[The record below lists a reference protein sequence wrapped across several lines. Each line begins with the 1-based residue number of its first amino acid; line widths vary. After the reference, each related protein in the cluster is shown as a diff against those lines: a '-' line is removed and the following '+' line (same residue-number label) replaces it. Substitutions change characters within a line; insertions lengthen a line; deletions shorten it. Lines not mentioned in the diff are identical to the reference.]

1 MRIKAKASFAGI
13 GFSASI
19 GSVIDV
25 PDEVAKD
32 LIKAGYAEEDKDPD
46 PAAGKT
52 KRTKN
57 RINKKMIKK
66 KKILLVKK
74 KNLALF
80 MKIIKCLK

>member
-52 KRTKN
+52 K
-57 RINKKMIKK
+57 KK
-66 KKILLVKK
+66 KK
-74 KNLALF
+74 
-80 MKIIKCLK
+80 